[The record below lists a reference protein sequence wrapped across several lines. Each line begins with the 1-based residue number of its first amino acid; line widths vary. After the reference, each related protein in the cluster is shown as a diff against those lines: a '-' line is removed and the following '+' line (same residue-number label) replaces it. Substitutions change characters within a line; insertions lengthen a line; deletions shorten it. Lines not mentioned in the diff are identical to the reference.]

1 MNKSFCGSEE
11 KTVGGHDMKKGHQLL
26 TTPPICSVG
35 MSLGTR
41 LKFNTDLIRS
51 INRN

>member
-1 MNKSFCGSEE
+1 MNRFWRENLSETQCE
-11 KTVGGHDMKKGHQLL
+11 KGDIH
-26 TTPPICSVG
+26 CSVG
-35 MSLGTR
+35 MSLDIQ